1 MQKALKFQQHVAVRG
16 TSSSICLPPV
26 SLIIYGSNNDKRRRG
41 KSLLQSSGG
50 IKIPAARIKMS
61 LMERR
66 ERERERKKNPETVN
80 SFLYFLHVSPLPVNL
95 ILRQRGSRAGRE
107 NSPLLPQLVRRSGTA
122 VINAKSVLIACS
134 LSHKKKNS
142 FSPGSLAFISG
153 RLLIPC
159 RECGALSSNK
169 SFRRSRGEG
178 LGECL
183 SRHVLLILLH
193 TLPTVGDLA
202 EQHDS
207 PLINQTAQAEL
218 SLKRLN

>member
-1 MQKALKFQQHVAVRG
+1 MSASSRIKNNPVTLKKKEEALTVKEILLHIVQKALKSQQHVAVRG
-16 TSSSICLPPV
+16 TSSSIRLPPV

-66 ERERERKKNPETVN
+66 ERERERKKNPETVS

-107 NSPLLPQLVRRSGTA
+107 NSPLLPQLVQRSGTA

-134 LSHKKKNS
+134 LSHKKKTP
-142 FSPGSLAFISG
+142 FL
-153 RLLIPC
+153 R
-159 RECGALSSNK
+159 
-169 SFRRSRGEG
+169 
-178 LGECL
+178 
-183 SRHVLLILLH
+183 V
-193 TLPTVGDLA
+193 
-202 EQHDS
+202 
-207 PLINQTAQAEL
+207 L
-218 SLKRLN
+218 SLLFPEDC